1 MTANT
6 TTHGRGTIVITVLD
20 AADWHYDTSTDGGFD
35 TDIGMLVSSIQF
47 IPSAASDRMIIHDG
61 GIDGAS
67 IFDSGVTGGVAP
79 IFKNFDP
86 PRLVTPVIDI
96 TDCTLGTTGAAVII
110 DYV

>member
-47 IPSAASDRMIIHDG
+47 IPSAASDRLIIHDG
-61 GIDGAS
+61 GLDAAA
-67 IFDSGVTGGVAP
+67 IFDSGVTAGVSP

-86 PRLVTPVIDI
+86 PRWVRPVIDWS
-96 TDCTLGTTGAAVII
+96 DCNFGSTGQSVII

>member
-20 AADWHYDTSTDGGFD
+20 AVDWVCSTDGGFD
-35 TDIGMLVSSIQF
+35 RMVVSSIQF

-61 GIDGAS
+61 GIDAAV
-67 IFDSGVTGGVAP
+67 IFDSGVTAGVAP

-86 PRLVTPVIDI
+86 PRWVRPVIDQD
-96 TDCTLGTTGAAVII
+96 DCTFGSTGQSVII